1 MTTRLTAGFFKRI
14 LKMRLKT
21 LTLAVTATALAA
33 ASMTANARDFRLGLI
48 TPAQHMWS
56 TEAAAFAET
65 LNERSDGEHSVSVF
79 PAQQLG
85 NEAQMVQQLQTGAL
99 DMAFLTIAE
108 ISNRIPDFGALYAP
122 YLVDDVNHA
131 ARLLRSDAAA
141 ELLELMP
148 QQVGLVGVGYG
159 MVGMRQ
165 VLSRDP
171 ITSVDDMDGQR
182 LRITPFEPIRDFYTA
197 TGAAPEPM
205 PLLEVYDALA
215 NGQVDAIDMDFD
227 SILIL
232 KFYEQAENLLIS
244 NHMMFPMV
252 GVVSGRVWR
261 ELSAE
266 DRELIDTTM
275 AEHLENVLSGFEA
288 VDAEQEETIRELDIN
303 IVEADAEFFSEA
315 IAEWESIW
323 APKAPMLET
332 LRAEAD
338 RLRED

>member
-1 MTTRLTAGFFKRI
+1 MNRI
-14 LKMRLKT
+14 KT
-21 LTLAVTATALAA
+21 LTLAAATAALAVSTLSA
-33 ASMTANARDFRLGLI
+33 QARDFRLGLI
-48 TPAQHMWS
+48 TPPQHLWS
-56 TEAAAFAET
+56 TEAEAFAST
-65 LNERSDGEHSVSVF
+65 LAERSDGEHSVSVF

-122 YLVDDVNHA
+122 YLVDDVDHA
-131 ARLLRSDAAA
+131 ARLLRSETAG

-148 QQVGLVGVGYG
+148 AGVGMVGLGYG

-165 VLSRDP
+165 VLSREP
-171 ITSVDDMDGQR
+171 IETAADLEGLR

-197 TGAAPEPM
+197 TGAAPAPM
-205 PLLEVYDALA
+205 PLLEVYDSLA

-232 KFYEQAENLLIS
+232 KFFEQADNLLIS

-261 ELSAE
+261 ELSAQ
-266 DRELIDTTM
+266 DRELIETAM
-275 AEHLENVLSGFEA
+275 SEHLENVLTGFQQKDADQEA
-288 VDAEQEETIRELDIN
+288 EIRELDLN
-303 IVEADAEFFSEA
+303 VVEADAEFFSEA
-315 IAEWESIW
+315 IAEWESVW
-323 APKAPMLET
+323 VDKAPMLE
-332 LRAEAD
+332 D
-338 RLRED
+338 LREQADQLRE

>member
-1 MTTRLTAGFFKRI
+1 
-14 LKMRLKT
+14 MRSLKT
-21 LTLAVTATALAA
+21 LTLAIAATTLVASSLAVQ
-33 ASMTANARDFRLGLI
+33 ARDFRLGLI
-48 TPAQHMWS
+48 TPPQHLWS
-56 TEAAAFAET
+56 TEAEAFAES
-65 LNERSDGEHSVSVF
+65 LHERSGGEHSVSVF

-131 ARLLRSDAAA
+131 GRLLRSDAAA

-148 QQVGLVGVGYG
+148 AGVGMVGLGYG

-165 VLSRDP
+165 VLSRAP
-171 ITSVDDMDGQR
+171 IESAADMRGKR
-182 LRITPFEPIRDFYTA
+182 LRITPFDPIRDFYTA
-197 TGAAPEPM
+197 TGAAPAPM

-232 KFYEQAENLLIS
+232 KFHEQANHLLIS

-252 GVVSGRVWR
+252 GVFSGRVWSQ
-261 ELSAE
+261 LSE
-266 DRELIDTTM
+266 QDRELIQTTM
-275 AEHLENVLSGFEA
+275 AEHLENVLAGFEQM
-288 VDAEQEETIRELDIN
+288 DADQEAEIRELDIN

-315 IAEWESIW
+315 IAQWEGIW
-323 APKAPMLET
+323 AEKAPALER
-332 LRAEAD
+332 LREEAE

>member
-1 MTTRLTAGFFKRI
+1 MTPI
-14 LKMRLKT
+14 KT
-21 LTLAVTATALAA
+21 LLSTAVAASLALAA
-33 ASMTANARDFRLGLI
+33 TTAQARDFRLGLI
-48 TPAQHMWS
+48 TPPQHLWS
-56 TEAAAFAET
+56 TEAAAFADS
-65 LNERSDGEHSVSVF
+65 LHERSGGEHSVSVF

-122 YLVDDVNHA
+122 YLVDDVDHA
-131 ARLLRSDAAA
+131 AALLRSEAAG

-148 QQVGLVGVGYG
+148 QGVGLIGVGYG

-165 VLSRDP
+165 VLSRGP
-171 ITSVDDMDGQR
+171 IESQADMRGKR

-197 TGAAPEPM
+197 TGAAPAPL

-232 KFYEQAENLLIS
+232 KFHEQAPNLLIS

-266 DRELIDTTM
+266 DRELIETTM
-275 AEHLENVLSGFEA
+275 AEHLENVLGGFQAMDAAQEA
-288 VDAEQEETIRELDIN
+288 EIRELDLN
-303 IVEADAEFFSEA
+303 IVEADAEFFAAA
-315 IAEWESIW
+315 IAEWEATW
-323 APKAPMLET
+323 GDKAPRLEMLRE
-332 LRAEAD
+332 EAD
-338 RLRED
+338 RLRE

>member
-1 MTTRLTAGFFKRI
+1 MN
-14 LKMRLKT
+14 RLKT
-21 LTLAVTATALAA
+21 LTLAVAAAALATASL
-33 ASMTANARDFRLGLI
+33 TAQARDFRLGLI
-48 TPAQHMWS
+48 TPPQHLWS
-56 TEAAAFAET
+56 TEAEAFAES
-65 LNERSDGEHSVSVF
+65 LHERSGGEHSVSVF

-122 YLVDDVNHA
+122 YLVDDVDHA
-131 ARLLRSDAAA
+131 ARLLRSDTAA

-148 QQVGLVGVGYG
+148 AEVGLVGLGYG

-171 ITSVDDMDGQR
+171 VESMDDMRGQR

-197 TGAAPEPM
+197 TGAAPAPL

-232 KFYEQAENLLIS
+232 KFHEQARNLLIS

-266 DRELIDTTM
+266 DRELIETTM
-275 AEHLENVLSGFEA
+275 AEHLENVLAGFQA
-288 VDAEQEETIRELDIN
+288 MDAAQEEEIRGLDLN

-315 IAEWESIW
+315 IAEWEAIW
-323 APKAPMLET
+323 AEKAPMLGA
-332 LRAEAD
+332 LREEAE
-338 RLRED
+338 RLRQ

>member
-1 MTTRLTAGFFKRI
+1 MN
-14 LKMRLKT
+14 RLKT
-21 LTLAVTATALAA
+21 LTLAVAAAALAA
-33 ASMTANARDFRLGLI
+33 TSLTAQAREFRLGLI
-48 TPAQHMWS
+48 TPPQHLWS
-56 TEAAAFAET
+56 TEAEAFAES
-65 LNERSDGEHSVSVF
+65 LHERSGGEHSVSVY

-122 YLVDDVNHA
+122 YLVDGVDHA
-131 ARLLRSDAAA
+131 AALLRSDTAA

-148 QQVGLVGVGYG
+148 AEVGLVGLGYG

-165 VLSRDP
+165 VLSRSS
-171 ITSVDDMDGQR
+171 IESQADMRGQR

-197 TGAAPEPM
+197 TGAAPAPM

-232 KFYEQAENLLIS
+232 KFYEQANNLLIS

-266 DRELIDTTM
+266 DRELIETTM
-275 AEHLENVLSGFEA
+275 AEHLENVLAGFQA
-288 VDAEQEETIRELDIN
+288 MDAAQEEEIRQLDLN
-303 IVEADAEFFSEA
+303 IVEADAEFFAEA
-315 IAEWESIW
+315 IAEWEATW
-323 APKAPMLET
+323 AEKAPMLEA
-332 LRAEAD
+332 LREEAE
-338 RLRED
+338 RLRQ

>member
-1 MTTRLTAGFFKRI
+1 MNRI
-14 LKMRLKT
+14 KT
-21 LTLAVTATALAA
+21 LTLAVVATALAA
-33 ASMTANARDFRLGLI
+33 SSLTAQARDFRLGLI
-48 TPAQHMWS
+48 TPPQHMWS
-56 TEAAAFAET
+56 TEAEAFAET
-65 LNERSDGEHSVSVF
+65 LHERSDGEHSVSVF

-122 YLVDDVNHA
+122 YLVDGVDHA
-131 ARLLRSDAAA
+131 ARLLRSDTAA

-148 QQVGLVGVGYG
+148 AEVGLVGVGYG

-171 ITSVDDMDGQR
+171 IESMDDMRGQR

-197 TGAAPEPM
+197 TGAAPAPL

-232 KFYEQAENLLIS
+232 KFYEQANNLLIS

-266 DRELIDTTM
+266 DRDLIETTM
-275 AEHLENVLSGFEA
+275 AEHLENVLSGFQEM
-288 VDAEQEETIRELDIN
+288 DAAQEEEIRGLDLN

-315 IAEWESIW
+315 IAEWESTW
-323 APKAPMLET
+323 AEKAPMLEA
-332 LRAEAD
+332 LREEAE
-338 RLRED
+338 RLRQ

>member
-1 MTTRLTAGFFKRI
+1 MNLNKTIVLTAVGAAC
-14 LKMRLKT
+14 
-21 LTLAVTATALAA
+21 AVTALNAQ
-33 ASMTANARDFRLGLI
+33 ARDFRLGLI
-48 TPAQHMWS
+48 TPAQHLWS
-56 TEAAAFAET
+56 TEAEAFAES
-65 LNERSDGEHSVSVF
+65 LNERSAGEHSVTVY

-131 ARLLRSDAAA
+131 ARLLRSDAAD
-141 ELLELMP
+141 ELLDLMP
-148 QQVGLVGVGYG
+148 QGVGLVGLGYG

-171 ITSVDDMDGQR
+171 IESAQDMSGQR

-197 TGAAPEPM
+197 TGAAPAPM

-232 KFYEQAENLLIS
+232 KFYEQADNLLIS

-261 ELSAE
+261 DLDDD
-266 DRELIDTTM
+266 DRELIETTM
-275 AEHLENVLSGFEA
+275 AEHLENVLVGFEQM
-288 VDAEQEETIRELDIN
+288 DADQEEEIRSLDIN

-332 LRAEAD
+332 LREEAE
-338 RLRED
+338 RLRDQAR

>member
-1 MTTRLTAGFFKRI
+1 
-14 LKMRLKT
+14 MRLKT

-56 TEAAAFAET
+56 TEAVAFAES
-65 LNERSDGEHSVSVF
+65 LHERSDGEHSVSVF

-171 ITSVDDMDGQR
+171 ITSIDDMDGQR

-266 DRELIDTTM
+266 DRELIDATM

-288 VDAEQEETIRELDIN
+288 MDAEQEQEIRELDIN

-332 LRAEAD
+332 LRAEAE

>member
-1 MTTRLTAGFFKRI
+1 
-14 LKMRLKT
+14 
-21 LTLAVTATALAA
+21 
-33 ASMTANARDFRLGLI
+33 
-48 TPAQHMWS
+48 
-56 TEAAAFAET
+56 
-65 LNERSDGEHSVSVF
+65 
-79 PAQQLG
+79 
-85 NEAQMVQQLQTGAL
+85 
-99 DMAFLTIAE
+99 
-108 ISNRIPDFGALYAP
+108 
-122 YLVDDVNHA
+122 
-131 ARLLRSDAAA
+131 
-141 ELLELMP
+141 MP
-148 QQVGLVGVGYG
+148 QEVGLVGIGYG

-171 ITSVDDMDGQR
+171 ITSIDDMDGQR

-232 KFYEQAENLLIS
+232 KFYEQADNLLIS

-261 ELSAE
+261 ELSAD
-266 DRELIDTTM
+266 DRELIETTM
-275 AEHLENVLSGFEA
+275 AEHLENVLAGFEA
-288 VDAEQEETIRELDIN
+288 MDAAQEEEIRALDIN

-315 IAEWESIW
+315 IAEWENIW

-332 LRAEAD
+332 LRAEAE
-338 RLRED
+338 RLRAE

>member
-1 MTTRLTAGFFKRI
+1 MN
-14 LKMRLKT
+14 RLKT
-21 LTLAVTATALAA
+21 LTLAVAAAALATASL
-33 ASMTANARDFRLGLI
+33 TAQARDFRLGLI
-48 TPAQHMWS
+48 TPPQHLWS
-56 TEAAAFAET
+56 TEAEAFAES
-65 LNERSDGEHSVSVF
+65 LHERSGGEHSVSVF

-122 YLVDDVNHA
+122 YLVDDVDHA
-131 ARLLRSDAAA
+131 ARLLRSDTAA

-148 QQVGLVGVGYG
+148 AEVGLVGLGYG

-165 VLSRDP
+165 VLSRSP
-171 ITSVDDMDGQR
+171 IENMDDMRGQR

-197 TGAAPEPM
+197 TGAAPAPL

-232 KFYEQAENLLIS
+232 KFHEQARNLLIS

-266 DRELIDTTM
+266 DRELIETTM
-275 AEHLENVLSGFEA
+275 AEHLENVLAGFQQMDADQEA
-288 VDAEQEETIRELDIN
+288 EIRGLDLN

-315 IAEWESIW
+315 IAEWEATW
-323 APKAPMLET
+323 AEKAPMLEA
-332 LRAEAD
+332 LREEAE
-338 RLRED
+338 RLRQ

>member
-1 MTTRLTAGFFKRI
+1 MTPTKAFLSTA
-14 LKMRLKT
+14 
-21 LTLAVTATALAA
+21 VA
-33 ASMTANARDFRLGLI
+33 ASLLFSAVSAQARDFRLGVI
-48 TPAQHMWS
+48 TPPQHLWS
-56 TEAAAFAET
+56 TEAVAFADT
-65 LNERSDGEHSVSVF
+65 LHERSDGEHSVSVF

-122 YLVDDVNHA
+122 YLVDDVDHA
-131 ARLLRSDAAA
+131 ARLLRSDTAG
-141 ELLELMP
+141 ELLDLMP
-148 QQVGLVGVGYG
+148 QGVGMVGVGYG

-165 VLSRDP
+165 VLSRAP
-171 ITSVDDMDGQR
+171 IENQADMSGKR

-197 TGAAPEPM
+197 TGAAPAPL

-232 KFYEQAENLLIS
+232 KFYEQAPNLLIS

-261 ELSAE
+261 ELSVE
-266 DRELIDTTM
+266 DRELIETAM
-275 AEHLENVLSGFEA
+275 AEHLENVLSGFQAKDAAQEA
-288 VDAEQEETIRELDIN
+288 EIRELGLN
-303 IVEADAEFFSEA
+303 IVEADAEFFGDA
-315 IAEWESIW
+315 IAEWEAIW
-323 APKAPMLET
+323 GEKAPRLEML
-332 LRAEAD
+332 RQEAD
-338 RLRED
+338 RLRE

>member
-1 MTTRLTAGFFKRI
+1 MN
-14 LKMRLKT
+14 RLKT
-21 LTLAVTATALAA
+21 LTLAVAATALAA
-33 ASMTANARDFRLGLI
+33 ASLTAQARDFRLGLI
-48 TPAQHMWS
+48 TPPQHLWS
-56 TEAAAFAET
+56 TEAEAFAES
-65 LNERSDGEHSVSVF
+65 LHERSGGEHSVSVY

-122 YLVDDVNHA
+122 YLVDDVDHA
-131 ARLLRSDAAA
+131 AALLRSDTAA

-148 QQVGLVGVGYG
+148 AEVGLVGLGYG

-165 VLSRDP
+165 VLSRSP
-171 ITSVDDMDGQR
+171 IESMSDMRGKR

-197 TGAAPEPM
+197 TGAAPAPM

-232 KFYEQAENLLIS
+232 KFYEQADNLLIS

-261 ELSAE
+261 ELSPE
-266 DRELIDTTM
+266 DRELIETTM
-275 AEHLENVLSGFEA
+275 AEHLENVLGGFQQMDAAQEA
-288 VDAEQEETIRELDIN
+288 EIRELDLN
-303 IVEADAEFFSEA
+303 IVEADGEFFSDA
-315 IAEWESIW
+315 IAEWEATW
-323 APKAPMLET
+323 AEKAPMLEA
-332 LRAEAD
+332 LREEAE
-338 RLRED
+338 RLRQ